1 MLLLTFD
8 SASVTAGPRWTVEY
22 WEVKTTWKG
31 FQAMTPEESSIF
43 FNLLSGVA
51 SEPARRFIDFLA
63 DPDAGDWDEGI
74 TETTYRVA
82 DYIAGDLQEHA
93 RGCELPIAKCQLCR
107 LCELEIKRMW
117 PDLWLS
123 KWPGATTAEETYEFT
138 EAEFVVIFAMC
149 WSGGSWRLNK
159 EQIAEQLGIGVG
171 IVHTIMRRIFEK
183 DGLSSRPEL
192 FEFARTALNAEL
204 RRRRPKPNEP

>member
-1 MLLLTFD
+1 
-8 SASVTAGPRWTVEY
+8 
-22 WEVKTTWKG
+22 
-31 FQAMTPEESSIF
+31 
-43 FNLLSGVA
+43 
-51 SEPARRFIDFLA
+51 
-63 DPDAGDWDEGI
+63 
-74 TETTYRVA
+74 
-82 DYIAGDLQEHA
+82 
-93 RGCELPIAKCQLCR
+93 
-107 LCELEIKRMW
+107 MW

-183 DGLSSRPEL
+183 DGLSNRPEL